1 MIAFPSLV
9 FIPTEKTI
17 QATNHQISRIGVES
31 ATLFDG
37 AIFIDQNG
45 CKSTVLETKRTG
57 WAYFW
62 GYNPLLKG
70 RSIKIALTFSDCEHI
85 SLDDL
90 KEFISEKLDQ
100 KWRPVF
106 PNPVN
111 NKILIQKMME
121 SQSHLEIINLFLY
134 DF

>member
-1 MIAFPSLV
+1 MIAFPSLI

-17 QATNHQISRIGVES
+17 QATDHQISRIGVEFAS
-31 ATLFDG
+31 LFNA

-70 RSIKIALTFSDCEHI
+70 RSIKIALIFSDCEHI
-85 SLDDL
+85 SLNDL

-100 KWRPVF
+100 QWRPVF
-106 PNPVN
+106 ANPVN
-111 NKILIQKMME
+111 NKRLIQKITE
-121 SQSHLEIINLFLY
+121 SKSHIEIVNLFLY